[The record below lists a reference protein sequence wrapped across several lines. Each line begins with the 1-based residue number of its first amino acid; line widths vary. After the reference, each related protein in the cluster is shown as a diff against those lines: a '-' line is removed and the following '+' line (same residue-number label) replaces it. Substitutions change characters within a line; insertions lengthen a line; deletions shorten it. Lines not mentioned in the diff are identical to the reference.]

1 MDVHQSERA
10 VVMRAGNGSIQLTT
24 WMVRGDAIGI
34 HRVLVASYKIHVK
47 TRDYNDTY
55 LEQEQP
61 RRDTAWTGDRGRM
74 G

>member
-1 MDVHQSERA
+1 MDVLQSEKAA
-10 VVMRAGNGSIQLTT
+10 VMQAGNGSIRLTT